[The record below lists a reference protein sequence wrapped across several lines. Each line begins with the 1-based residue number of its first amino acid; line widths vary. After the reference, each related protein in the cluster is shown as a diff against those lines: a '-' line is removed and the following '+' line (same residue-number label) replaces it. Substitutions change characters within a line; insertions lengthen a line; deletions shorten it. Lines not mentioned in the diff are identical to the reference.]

1 MNFKKYSGL
10 ICCLLAALFWG
21 TTFVAQDKAA
31 ETIPSFTFLALRSFV
46 GAFAL
51 LLVFLLKDTWN
62 KKRGTFTAPTRE
74 KHFMAW
80 YGGAI
85 CGLFLFAA
93 SALQQFGIASN
104 TGSPGKD
111 AFITALYIVF
121 VPLFGFILGKR
132 AAPHIYAC
140 VLVALGGL
148 WLLCM
153 NGSSLTAGD
162 IQLIACSILF
172 ACQMIMVDHVG
183 DRVDAVRL
191 SAVQFLVVGVLSA
204 IFAFIF
210 EKPTL
215 DGILAGWWTVLYAGI
230 LSSAVAYTLQ
240 IVGQQRTP
248 ATLASLVLS
257 LESVVAVIASMIAL
271 KLYPRPIELVGMLLI
286 FAAIIV
292 SQLPFKYKNRG
303 MPAAAASDPD
313 KSE

>member
-1 MNFKKYSGL
+1 MNLKKYDGL

-31 ETIPSFTFLALRSFV
+31 QTIPSFTFLALRSFV

-51 LLVFLLKDTWN
+51 LVVFLLKDAWN
-62 KKRGTFTAPTRE
+62 KKHGRFVAPTRS
-74 KHFMAW
+74 KHYICW
-80 YGGAI
+80 YSGAI
-85 CGLFLFAA
+85 CGIFLFAA

-104 TGSPGKD
+104 AGSPGKD

-132 AAPHIYAC
+132 AEPHIYVC
-140 VLVALGGL
+140 VAVALGGL

-153 NGSSLTAGD
+153 NGSTLTTGD
-162 IQLIACSILF
+162 IQLIACSVLF

-183 DRVDAVRL
+183 NRVDAVRL

-204 IFAFIF
+204 IFAIIF

-215 DGILAGWWTVLYAGI
+215 AGILTGWWTVLYAGI

-257 LESVVAVIASMIAL
+257 LESVVAVVASMIAL
-271 KLYPRPIELVGMLLI
+271 HLYPRPLELVGMALI

-292 SQLPFKYKNRG
+292 SQLPFKYKTRIKTATAEN
-303 MPAAAASDPD
+303 PPD
-313 KSE
+313 ISE